1 MQKMLRFFKSIFST
15 NPQKSQK
22 IAPKSTTTTANALVA
37 KD

>member
-1 MQKMLRFFKSIFST
+1 MQKMLQFFKTIFST

-22 IAPKSTTTTANALVA
+22 IAPKSTTTTAKALAA